1 MELIAKLN
9 ANGKKVAV
17 VSNKFYEATQ
27 DLVRHFFGEEIKVA
41 IGERP
46 DIHKKPAPDTVIEA
60 LRQLDMPSS
69 TAVYIGDSDVDIDT
83 ARNCGMP
90 CISVLWGFRDRDF
103 LIEHGATTH
112 LDHAHYTCMDCNAY
126 VIDPEGYIY
135 KCWSDVGLENRRI
148 GDLRNGIKN
157 FDIVAQFMTGSD
169 KFSDKKCLD
178 CSFIPICE
186 GSCNLYRVCFLEKGI
201 PYEVCDIDKD
211 CLVKLLEIY
220 YESKDEK

>member
-1 MELIAKLN
+1 MKYESYIFDLDGTLLNTLDDLAASCNFALRSYGLPEHSVDDVRRFVGNGVRLLMTRAIPGGESFAQFEECYACFRKHYLHHNLDTTAPYPGIMELIAKLN

-103 LIEHGATTH
+103 LIEHGATT
-112 LDHAHYTCMDCNAY
+112 
-126 VIDPEGYIY
+126 
-135 KCWSDVGLENRRI
+135 
-148 GDLRNGIKN
+148 
-157 FDIVAQFMTGSD
+157 
-169 KFSDKKCLD
+169 
-178 CSFIPICE
+178 
-186 GSCNLYRVCFLEKGI
+186 
-201 PYEVCDIDKD
+201 
-211 CLVKLLEIY
+211 LVKTPEEIAAI
-220 YESKDEK
+220 